1 MSAQFNEFVLREP
14 RSVGPTLASGD
25 QPLARRLAIAAIFLC
40 FLPNL
45 IGAIRGTTA
54 LAEIGS
60 YSLSLKDLA
69 VPALLL
75 AIVSRIDIGRI
86 GLFRVILF
94 LILSLA
100 FMNLL
105 RGISGG
111 TPFAAVFDFRNR
123 ASLLLFFAFVL
134 TRWGSLRPGEYL
146 NAPLTIIA
154 VTFIC
159 LFIARLGG
167 GPLLFV
173 DGNSFGAVDIE
184 YLEDRLLDAQAVIC
198 LGASAAFFLSVA
210 AHRPPDYI
218 QFFYRSLA
226 VLCLIVV
233 LLSRQRTATVA
244 IFAGLG
250 ILLLLDSDLL
260 GRNRM
265 LRRIL
270 AVTLFCIVLLV
281 VTLVASGE
289 MLAIL
294 PESFR
299 DSLLKRDTWY
309 GRMEIWEGAL
319 YTYNSWG
326 LSSRAFGRPAGE
338 SLNIV
343 LYNNTE
349 WIYSVH
355 NAYIGFLIDYG
366 FVGAGLWVTLLLAAL
381 VAAFRTRKM
390 LPVFSYDLHPSVAAS
405 WLTMLLI
412 FGFSYEWRDALAV
425 FLGLALIPLIRRKDT
440 QFVAAHGA
448 QGPRRLSG

>member
-1 MSAQFNEFVLREP
+1 
-14 RSVGPTLASGD
+14 
-25 QPLARRLAIAAIFLC
+25 
-40 FLPNL
+40 
-45 IGAIRGTTA
+45 
-54 LAEIGS
+54 
-60 YSLSLKDLA
+60 
-69 VPALLL
+69 
-75 AIVSRIDIGRI
+75 
-86 GLFRVILF
+86 
-94 LILSLA
+94 
-100 FMNLL
+100 
-105 RGISGG
+105 
-111 TPFAAVFDFRNR
+111 
-123 ASLLLFFAFVL
+123 
-134 TRWGSLRPGEYL
+134 
-146 NAPLTIIA
+146 
-154 VTFIC
+154 
-159 LFIARLGG
+159 
-167 GPLLFV
+167 
-173 DGNSFGAVDIE
+173 
-184 YLEDRLLDAQAVIC
+184 
-198 LGASAAFFLSVA
+198 
-210 AHRPPDYI
+210 
-218 QFFYRSLA
+218 
-226 VLCLIVV
+226 LIVV

-440 QFVAAHGA
+440 QFVLPHGSQA
-448 QGPRRLSG
+448 PRRFSG